1 MAFTTFSGGRAPST
15 AARLARRA
23 VEALRER
30 RAYNAA
36 FRQTYREL
44 HALNDRELADL
55 GFARTDI
62 GGLAREAAERAL
74 AGR

>member
-1 MAFTTFSGGRAPST
+1 MAFTTLSGGRAPS
-15 AARLARRA
+15 AATRLARRA
-23 VEALRER
+23 ADALRER

-55 GFARTDI
+55 GFVRGEI
-62 GGLAREAAERAL
+62 GGLAREAAERAI